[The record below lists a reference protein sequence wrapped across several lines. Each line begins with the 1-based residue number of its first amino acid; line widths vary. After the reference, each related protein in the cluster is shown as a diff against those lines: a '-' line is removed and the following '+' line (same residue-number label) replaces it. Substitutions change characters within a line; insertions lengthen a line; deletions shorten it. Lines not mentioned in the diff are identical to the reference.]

1 MKHIYT
7 LINDE
12 IKSRNEKKKRLLFFK
27 KLTVNNNVSQK
38 ISMSLIDYLSRF
50 EF

>member
-12 IKSRNEKKKRLLFFK
+12 IKSRNEKKKDYYFFK
-27 KLTVNNNVSQK
+27 LSVNNNISQK
-38 ISMSLIDYLSRF
+38 ISM
-50 EF
+50 

>member
-1 MKHIYT
+1 MMK
-7 LINDE
+7 LKAE
-12 IKSRNEKKKRLLFFK
+12 MRKKNIFFFK
-27 KLTVNNNVSQK
+27 KKLSVNNNVSQK